1 MRDLGNDAEA
11 MREKGTVIRADT
23 ENLLVNLQ
31 FQDRVSQ
38 IISVIDGDMA
48 RLQDTVATDEAEL
61 PTGEQWLA
69 ERSTRYTMHDQRVS
83 TPAAASAASAASDDV
98 VFF

>member
-1 MRDLGNDAEA
+1 MRAQGGIIRND
-11 MREKGTVIRADT
+11 I

-38 IISVIDGDMA
+38 IISVIDGDVS
-48 RLQDTVATDEAEL
+48 RLRDVVASEQTVPEPDA
-61 PTGEQWLA
+61 WLSA
-69 ERSTRYTMHDQRVS
+69 LGHHYTMDDQRYGHAAS
-83 TPAAASAASAASDDV
+83 GRESAARPAAPAVAET

>member
-1 MRDLGNDAEA
+1 MRGQGNI
-11 MREKGTVIRADT
+11 IRADI

-38 IISVIDGDMA
+38 IISVIDGDIK
-48 RLQDTVATDEAEL
+48 RLRDTLDSDAAVPGADEWLTDL
-61 PTGEQWLA
+61 KRL
-69 ERSTRYTMHDQRVS
+69 YTMDDQHDIHASKAPGGREPAQ
-83 TPAAASAASAASDDV
+83 AAAAAEV